1 MLSVVKDQLA
11 NLVRALRKSVF
22 FFFPHRCFFFSVV
35 GVGKFSPSTVADLV
49 YDLVKLASL
58 LTNFGDD
65 RARAVQHEVANCLGE
80 IGAVDLS
87 TVSLGSKKRGMIYR
101 E

>member
-1 MLSVVKDQLA
+1 M
-11 NLVRALRKSVF
+11 
-22 FFFPHRCFFFSVV
+22 H
-35 GVGKFSPSTVADLV
+35 
-49 YDLVKLASL
+49 DLVKLASL

-87 TVSLGSKKRGMIYR
+87 TVSLGSKKRGMICHR
-101 E
+101 K